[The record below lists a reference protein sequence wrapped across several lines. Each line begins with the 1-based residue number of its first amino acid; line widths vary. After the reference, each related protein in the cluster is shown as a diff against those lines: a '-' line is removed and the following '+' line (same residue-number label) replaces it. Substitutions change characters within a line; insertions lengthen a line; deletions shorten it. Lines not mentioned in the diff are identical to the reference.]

1 MKKCPNC
8 KVKFKTNRLSCPF
21 CHKILEDIPGDNNYQ
36 EYPKY
41 QQEITPKRIP
51 LKICIFLSLI
61 AIFVTILINFLT
73 LNKENPKYWFAIVI
87 GGLIFL
93 WILVGVTII
102 SKNNIALKIIL
113 QAITIG
119 LLLYAIEINTDIKG
133 GWSVIYV
140 IPFIII
146 GIILST
152 SILTLSIP
160 KKANSYI
167 LYLFTICLIG
177 IVPFIICLVC
187 KLNPLWPS
195 LACLSLS
202 GFTIIGIFL
211 FGYKIFKEEIN
222 KKLHM

>member
-102 SKNNIALKIIL
+102 SKNNIAFSWLIASKCSLIDLPPTVIPSKTTCVSL
-113 QAITIG
+113 NVKVFPSIP
-119 LLLYAIEINTDIKG
+119 LLL
-133 GWSVIYV
+133 
-140 IPFIII
+140 
-146 GIILST
+146 
-152 SILTLSIP
+152 
-160 KKANSYI
+160 
-167 LYLFTICLIG
+167 
-177 IVPFIICLVC
+177 
-187 KLNPLWPS
+187 
-195 LACLSLS
+195 
-202 GFTIIGIFL
+202 
-211 FGYKIFKEEIN
+211 
-222 KKLHM
+222 